1 MVQTFFYS
9 RIYILLRCYILIQQ
23 IAGLLSDRAEYP
35 VYRKE
40 LDQAGI
46 PYLYIELEQSM
57 SQAESISTR
66 MEGFVE
72 VLRNTNASLGNGSDR
87 SAHLLR

>member
-1 MVQTFFYS
+1 MVRQTGAAGV
-9 RIYILLRCYILIQQ
+9 LIVMMKFCEPEEF
-23 IAGLLSDRAEYP
+23 DFP